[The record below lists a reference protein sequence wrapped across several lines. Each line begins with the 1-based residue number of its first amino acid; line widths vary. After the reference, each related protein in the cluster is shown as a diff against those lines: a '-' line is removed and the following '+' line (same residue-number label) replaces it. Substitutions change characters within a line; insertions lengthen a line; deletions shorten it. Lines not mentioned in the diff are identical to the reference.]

1 MKKLILCLFSF
12 AVTFPAWA
20 SSVLENSSHEVLRA
34 GGQEVERLKNSA
46 GKDFFL
52 SNIIAPKQKK
62 TVKVVAYINLSLNNA
77 AGADASYLQE
87 NPGYAYA
94 IEALFPYVEQGWQD
108 WREAANAWL
117 PKNYQLPNL
126 KFTLVDGYQNDK
138 ARKARWNDST
148 VNLSLETTTGKYGF
162 YQGNNAASA
171 RGIGMPYFT
180 QDGNGFGRIRFFVE
194 QEWMDYFNAMAKS
207 PEEQAKAAEEYKK
220 AVSAQMAGEFYESA
234 TNGKGYNWD
243 SKLTDNSKKYMNA
256 LSKSEPG
263 SWHKQ
268 GPWAAYNQH
277 IMTHELGHLFG
288 LVHIDEPNSM
298 MTSTVDGNSVAR
310 PSSNDGLRLATLVCW
325 YHNQRAKKEVC
336 VPVSTRAE
344 TQEVKEA
351 LKKSMKRLEQNQ
363 VQLAGLASKPQA
375 PKKAPVI
382 KTEKPA
388 GVEKSGSAN
397 IGRQQSMLP
406 VRMNDGLSPN
416 AVVKLPEDT
425 TVSGNLGRQK
435 SMLPERAANKQ
446 APELAAQPAPVA
458 KQPTSLAVAPEQAPL
473 LANVPLS
480 SLQQNPPAASQPAAP
495 KKKVCFVCGKEMEE
509 GEYYSFT
516 ESRHVH
522 KNSKCAYRAF
532 AHYHGTD
539 SKNLARYEDFYFF
552 RTPKDVVQ
560 AKADM
565 RSLGL
570 TVNDI
575 RSYAAQDAAEQQKQL
590 EQAKAEKAAAQA
602 RAQQRAQQDQKCRF
616 YVHVGTAELQQ
627 FTSTNRLALQEIR
640 QKQLSGRKLSKN
652 EERLK
657 TQYDQLYANYRLTRY
672 CQGLD

>member
-1 MKKLILCLFSF
+1 MFSF

-20 SSVLENSSHEVLRA
+20 SSVLENSPHEVLRA
-34 GGQEVERLKNSA
+34 GGQEVERLKNPA
-46 GKDFFL
+46 GKDFLL
-52 SNIIAPKQKK
+52 SNIISPKQKK

-77 AGADASYLQE
+77 ARADASYLQE

-94 IEALFPYVEQGWQD
+94 IEALFPYVEQGWLD

-162 YQGNNAASA
+162 YQGNNSASA

-180 QDGNGFGRIRFFVE
+180 QDGNGFGRIQFFVE

-243 SKLTDNSKKYMNA
+243 SKLTDSSKKYMNV

-277 IMTHELGHLFG
+277 IITHELGHLFG
-288 LVHIDEPNSM
+288 LVHVAEPNSM
-298 MTSTVDGNSVAR
+298 MASTVDGNSVAR

-363 VQLAGLASKPQA
+363 VQLAGLANKPQA

-388 GVEKSGSAN
+388 GVEKSASAN

-406 VRMNDGLSPN
+406 VRMDGGLSPN
-416 AVVKLPEDT
+416 AVVKLPEET
-425 TVSGNLGRQK
+425 PSSAARSQ
-435 SMLPERAANKQ
+435 SMLPARGGYKQ
-446 APELAAQPAPVA
+446 APEQQTQGPAPVSR
-458 KQPTSLAVAPEQAPL
+458 QPASLAVAPDQAPL

-480 SLQQNPPAASQPAAP
+480 SLANNQPPAAKNAAP
-495 KKKVCFVCGKEMEE
+495 KKPVCFVCGKEMEE

-532 AHYHGTD
+532 ARYYGTD
-539 SKNLARYEDFYFF
+539 KKSLDRYDDFYFLG
-552 RTPKDVVQ
+552 TPKDVVQ
-560 AKADM
+560 ARANMK
-565 RSLGL
+565 SLGL
-570 TVNDI
+570 TVDDI
-575 RSYAAQDAAEQQKQL
+575 RSYAAQDAAELQKQL

-640 QKQLSGRKLSKN
+640 QKQLGGRKLSKN